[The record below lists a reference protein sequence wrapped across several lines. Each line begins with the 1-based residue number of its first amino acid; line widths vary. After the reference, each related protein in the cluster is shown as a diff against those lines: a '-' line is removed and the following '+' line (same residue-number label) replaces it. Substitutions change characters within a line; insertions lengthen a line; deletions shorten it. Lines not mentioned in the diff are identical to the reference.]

1 MHCYL
6 GHARS
11 LRRLG
16 VLAASALTLATT
28 MAIAAKPH
36 RHALEPDGD
45 TLVRNKQLLADFY
58 RDVFGKMD
66 VEAASRYLREDYIQH
81 NPHVPTGLKGF
92 QTFFRERFAQ
102 ASREMKASFKL
113 EVLHVVAEGDLVVMH
128 THQSGIGP
136 DGKPFDVTG
145 FDLFRVQ
152 DAMIAEHWD
161 ASAPK

>member
-1 MHCYL
+1 MWRYAYHS
-6 GHARS
+6 RS
-11 LRRLG
+11 LRRLSVLTVSVLTLTATMALAEKQQRQTLEPASD
-16 VLAASALTLATT
+16 VLA
-28 MAIAAKPH
+28 
-36 RHALEPDGD
+36 
-45 TLVRNKQLLADFY
+45 RNKQLVADLY
-58 RDVFGKMD
+58 RDVFGKLD
-66 VEAASRYLREDYIQH
+66 VEAAGRYLREDYIQH

-102 ASREMKASFKL
+102 ASREMKAAFKL
-113 EVLHVVAEGDLVVMH
+113 EVLHVVAEGDLVVIH